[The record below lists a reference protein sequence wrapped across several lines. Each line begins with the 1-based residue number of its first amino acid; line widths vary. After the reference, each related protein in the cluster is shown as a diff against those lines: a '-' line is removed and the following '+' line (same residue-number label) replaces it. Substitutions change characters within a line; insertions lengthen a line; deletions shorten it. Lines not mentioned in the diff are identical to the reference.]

1 MIELIRD
8 WLVGITCGAIIV
20 ALADGLS
27 TSGTVRKIVRLT
39 GSLVLVLAMIQPVL
53 RIDSRTFAGILTEY
67 RLEAMGTVEMLEE
80 ENGRLMKDI
89 IADETSAYILDK
101 AEELGVVCR
110 VRVTA
115 WAESGD
121 YPVPDGVEITGDLTQ
136 GEQAA
141 LTRVIAAD
149 LAIPAERQHYV
160 EDVE

>member
-27 TSGTVRKIVRLT
+27 PDGTVRKIGRLT
-39 GSLVLVLAMIQPVL
+39 GALVLVLAMIQPVL
-53 RIDSRTFAGILTEY
+53 RVDSRTFAGILTEY
-67 RLEAMGTVEMLEE
+67 RAEAMGTADALEE
-80 ENGRLMKDI
+80 ENGRLVKDI
-89 IADETSAYILDK
+89 IADQTGAYILDK
-101 AEELGVVCR
+101 AEELGVDCR

-115 WAESGD
+115 WAESGG
-121 YPVPDGVEITGDLTQ
+121 YPVPDRVEIAGNLTR

-149 LAIPAERQHYV
+149 LAIPAERQDYV